1 MDETVDKDMILGTS
15 WERERCISLPDG
27 QKEEGKVGMRCVFC
41 ILLVIFKDA
50 SKGGRKVE
58 EDAAEWPAT
67 GGPQYQGTARSSFS
81 PVPDW

>member
-1 MDETVDKDMILGTS
+1 
-15 WERERCISLPDG
+15 
-27 QKEEGKVGMRCVFC
+27 MRCVFC

-81 PVPDW
+81 PVPD